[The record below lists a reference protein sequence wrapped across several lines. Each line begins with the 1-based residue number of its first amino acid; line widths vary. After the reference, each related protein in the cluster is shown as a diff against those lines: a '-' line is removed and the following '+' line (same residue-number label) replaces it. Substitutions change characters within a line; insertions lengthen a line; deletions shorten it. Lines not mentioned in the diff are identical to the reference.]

1 MGVTKKILVTG
12 ANKGIGL
19 AVCEALL
26 ESYSETFVFLGCRD
40 RDMGNRA
47 IEAIIQRNP
56 RAENHIALVEIDV
69 TNDSSV
75 QMAADEI
82 NKHDA
87 SGEPNLYGIVNNAGI
102 ARSDKGPQDIIEVN
116 TKGTKRVIDCLCSIL
131 QPKNGRVVNV
141 TSASGPN
148 FLSRCDRFICKI
160 LTNENVSWDEISKL
174 CSDFIE
180 KYDNATNSVKA
191 QLVDEVYGF
200 SKACTNALTM
210 CQARLYPNLI
220 INACTPGFIETDMTR
235 PMALRNGRTP
245 AEMGMKQTRD
255 GVYSILFL
263 LMEHRVGSGF
273 YFGSDCLRSPLD
285 CYRAPGEPEY
295 TGP

>member
-1 MGVTKKILVTG
+1 M
-12 ANKGIGL
+12 
-19 AVCEALL
+19 ALF
-26 ESYSETFVFLGCRD
+26 SF
-40 RDMGNRA
+40 
-47 IEAIIQRNP
+47 
-56 RAENHIALVEIDV
+56 
-69 TNDSSV
+69 SV
-75 QMAADEI
+75 
-82 NKHDA
+82 
-87 SGEPNLYGIVNNAGI
+87 L
-102 ARSDKGPQDIIEVN
+102 
-116 TKGTKRVIDCLCSIL
+116 
-131 QPKNGRVVNV
+131 
-141 TSASGPN
+141 
-148 FLSRCDRFICKI
+148 
-160 LTNENVSWDEISKL
+160 
-174 CSDFIE
+174 
-180 KYDNATNSVKA
+180 
-191 QLVDEVYGF
+191 LVDEVYGF

-210 CQARLYPNLI
+210 YQAKLYPNLT